1 MTALRAQEATA
12 IAGAL
17 PADGAPPAREPA
29 GAARSARRHLF
40 GRWVDFL
47 ALGGGSLVVLGLM
60 AAFYPKDDVA
70 RAVLAA
76 TTLFLAHFVNNPH
89 FAHSYQ
95 LFYEDFARKAFS
107 PESTLR
113 HRYRFAGI
121 MVPVVLVTF
130 FAVAV
135 AQGNAALLGL
145 AANVMFFTVAWHY
158 AKQGYGILML
168 DAARSGAPFDARERR
183 HLLWSTHLAWPT
195 VWLMANDTLAGRDYW
210 GLTYYLFDT
219 PDALLAAMLAL
230 VGVSCALVGRDLLRR
245 WRVGRAL
252 PVNGLVAWT
261 TSIYVWMMAMRL
273 DPVVMLAVPF
283 FHSLQ
288 YLCVVWRYQLGAETE
303 KVQQRPAESPAQGPA
318 WLRTPAAG
326 LLRFVLI
333 GGLLGAA
340 GFWLAP
346 LFFDAVV
353 GYDRAVFGTTLF
365 LFMAWTFI
373 NIHHYFIDAVIWRR
387 ENPALRRYLLPPW
400 HGTVPAR
407 STHGAGVEGSAH
419 GGAPAGCADPRSP
432 R

>member
-1 MTALRAQEATA
+1 MTALRAPQATA
-12 IAGAL
+12 LVGAL
-17 PADGAPPAREPA
+17 PADRAPSARSPA
-29 GAARSARRHLF
+29 GAARPGRRYLF
-40 GRWVDFL
+40 NRWIDFL

-70 RAVLAA
+70 QAVLAA
-76 TTLFLAHFVNNPH
+76 TTLFLAHFVNHPH

-95 LFYEDFARKAFS
+95 LFYEDFLHKAFS
-107 PESTLR
+107 PESALR
-113 HRYRFAGI
+113 HRYRLAGI
-121 MVPVVLVTF
+121 MVPAVLATF
-130 FAVAV
+130 FAVTV
-135 AQGNAALLGL
+135 AQGSAALLGL

-168 DAARSGAPFDARERR
+168 DAALKGVPFDAREKR

-195 VWLMANDTLAGRDYW
+195 VWLMANDELAGRDYW
-210 GLTYYLFDT
+210 GLTYYVFDT

-230 VGVSCALVGRDLLRR
+230 VAVSCAAVGRDLLLR
-245 WRVGRAL
+245 WRAGRAL
-252 PVNGLVAWT
+252 PFNGLVAWV

-288 YLCVVWRYQLGAETE
+288 YLCVVWRYQIEVE
-303 KVQQRPAESPAQGPA
+303 RDRDRRPPAGHRAREPA

-326 LLRFVLI
+326 LVRFALA

-340 GFWLAP
+340 GFWGAP
-346 LFFDAVV
+346 LFLDAVA

-373 NIHHYFIDAVIWRR
+373 NIHHYFIDAVIWRH
-387 ENPALRRYLLPPW
+387 ENPALRHLFASRREAAPEPPSR
-400 HGTVPAR
+400 GD
-407 STHGAGVEGSAH
+407 GAEGSAH
-419 GGAPAGCADPRSP
+419 RCAPAGRGEYGSTG
-432 R
+432 